1 MKTKITCIFLI
12 FMYKYLDAW
21 YDLIRFILM
30 DKGWFCKTDG
40 SYAFNIFQFL
50 LENAK
55 EVQKIDRFLVFL
67 PLNGFVI

>member
-1 MKTKITCIFLI
+1 
-12 FMYKYLDAW
+12 
-21 YDLIRFILM
+21 M

-50 LENAK
+50 LDNEK
-55 EVQKIDRFLVFL
+55 EVQKIDRFVIFL